1 MRVSDHA
8 KHVAALCA
16 ACQRFGSRGWCS
28 ATSGNFS
35 TRIDAA
41 HCLITQSGRDKSRLG
56 EHDVMICGL
65 DGVAIDAACHSS
77 AETPLHCLLYELD
90 STVGAVLHTHS
101 VCATMLSQHGGKE
114 IQIRGYEMQ
123 KALTG
128 IASHEEGIA
137 VKIFTNDQDMQALA
151 RRVEDAWHAG
161 ALSLPG
167 FLIAGHGLYAWG
179 RTLDEAV
186 RHIEGFEFLFECV
199 WQERLAGLR

>member
-1 MRVSDHA
+1 MKVSDHIN
-8 KHVAALCA
+8 HVKALCD

-56 EHDVMICGL
+56 DRDLMICDL
-65 DGVAIDAACHSS
+65 DGVAIDAACTPS
-77 AETPLHCLLYELD
+77 AETPLHCLLYALD
-90 STVGAVLHTHS
+90 SAVGAVLHTHS
-101 VCATMLSQHGGKE
+101 VCATALSKHSGDE
-114 IQIRGYEMQ
+114 IRIRGYEMQ

-128 IASHEEGIA
+128 IATHEEDIA
-137 VKIFTNDQDMQALA
+137 VKIFANDQDMQALA
-151 RRVEDAWHAG
+151 GRVRDAWHAG
-161 ALSLPG
+161 ALRLPG

-186 RHIEGFEFLFECV
+186 LHIEGFEFLFECA

>member
-1 MRVSDHA
+1 LKVSDHTI
-8 KHVAALCA
+8 HVKALCA

-56 EHDVMICGL
+56 EQDLMICGL
-65 DGVAIDAACHSS
+65 DGVAIDATCCPS

-90 STVGAVLHTHS
+90 PTVGAVLHTHS
-101 VCATMLSQHGGKE
+101 VSATTLSIHGGDE
-114 IQIRGYEMQ
+114 LRIRGYEMQ

-128 IASHEEGIA
+128 ITSHEEGIA
-137 VKIFTNDQDMQALA
+137 VKIFANDQDMQALA
-151 RRVEDAWHAG
+151 GRVRDAWRAG

-186 RHIEGFEFLFECV
+186 RHIEGFEFLFECA

>member
-1 MRVSDHA
+1 MKTSDYA
-8 KHVAALCA
+8 KQVKALCDA
-16 ACQRFGSRGWCS
+16 VRHIGDRGWCR

-35 TRIDAA
+35 TRIDAT

-56 EHDVMICGL
+56 ENDLMICGI
-65 DGVAIDAACHSS
+65 DGVAIDAACRPS

-101 VCATMLSQHGGKE
+101 VCATTLSLHGGDE
-114 IQIRGYEMQ
+114 IRIRGYEMQ

-128 IASHEEGIA
+128 ITTHEDDIA
-137 VKIFTNDQDMQALA
+137 VKIFANDQDMQALA
-151 RRVEDAWHAG
+151 GRVGDAWHAG
-161 ALSLPG
+161 ALGLPG

-179 RTLDEAV
+179 RTLEEAV
-186 RHIEGFEFLFECV
+186 RHVEGFEFLLECA